1 MFEGFTHTQVQAN
14 GITINLRYGGSG
26 EPLLLLH
33 GYPQTHVMWHKITP
47 ALAKKFSVV
56 VPDLRGY
63 GDSEKPLADEGD
75 HTVYCKRT
83 TALDQAQIMTSLG
96 FESFHLLGH
105 DRGVRV
111 GDRMALDFPERVL
124 SLTNFDVMP
133 SQAAFENMDMPL
145 SFAWFHW
152 HLMRQ
157 PAPFPETMIHNS
169 AREYLDFLFDRWT
182 AIEGAITEE
191 AYAEYWRCFS
201 DPEMIRGTCA
211 DYRAVE
217 LDLEHDDA
225 DRGRKL
231 NCPILVLWAGHIP
244 KRPGWQTGGGL
255 DMLSAWRE
263 RAEDVRGKALPCGH
277 FIPEEMPEEAL
288 KEVLA
293 FLRSLGKTDT

>member
-26 EPLLLLH
+26 KPLLLLH

-96 FESFHLLGH
+96 FETFHLLGH

-111 GDRMALDFPERVL
+111 GYRMALDFPERVL

-133 SQAAFENMDMPL
+133 SQAAFENMDTPL

-231 NCPILVLWAGHIP
+231 NCPVLVLWAGHIP